1 MSLLHS
7 LEDVLDVPIPLAEL
21 PSQADE
27 WQKLVDEM
35 AAEDDEV
42 TEYIRNL
49 EERDDQNDPDLQ
61 STDGEAIAREFE
73 RYLRRRDRGGGPGKG

>member
-1 MSLLHS
+1 
-7 LEDVLDVPIPLAEL
+7 VPIPLAEL
-21 PSQADE
+21 PQQSDE

-49 EERDDQNDPDLQ
+49 EQRDDEIDRGAMGATSGD
-61 STDGEAIAREFE
+61 AIAREFE
-73 RYLRRRDRGGGPGKG
+73 RYLRRRDRGGGFGPGGLGPTAGG

>member
-1 MSLLHS
+1 
-7 LEDVLDVPIPLAEL
+7 PQ
-21 PSQADE
+21 QADE

-49 EERDDQNDPDLQ
+49 EARDEE
-61 STDGEAIAREFE
+61 GELRETSGDVIAREFE
-73 RYLRRRDRGGGPGKG
+73 RYLRRRDRGGGFGGGSTGPGGPTTH